1 VYSLEIEDDFI
12 KRLKEEE
19 ALLRVKAEALGIS
32 IELPPEKAEE
42 ERQEKEEKHMPTEQ
56 PTDEPKVEHEVEE
69 EKEESKM
76 ELAQEEKDRFTLFLE
91 DVKKQRTQLEGGEE
105 VKEEI
110 DLLAETD
117 DMLDLYTKDYIASNL
132 EEARRQ
138 HDILSGTPIP
148 QGTDM
153 LTEKKIRNNLADFAT
168 RIKEAEEFMEA
179 VPRKKTPPRLAK
191 EPQNE
196 YESKET
202 RSKDDSRRNLYRDF
216 LAKTEKF
223 IEEFPHECMSDA
235 IAECEE
241 AFGKL
246 LQEGK
251 SLPTEEEP
259 DLEKKILTNLEH
271 IQNEIVGVKKSRH
284 EERGRLILK
293 AVRKLKDSGTY
304 NPTAYNNIAMK
315 FQNLSP
321 DLSDEL
327 KETIKEELAECYSK
341 MKEIEAKRKEE
352 EKKAQAEG
360 IRVYWGTYLKKIDT
374 FVSEI
379 EKARPVE
386 IMDYYVRY
394 KKLIAEYER
403 MNKQEISE
411 FEIEAAQ
418 GKLDECYEL
427 LERLRLQA

>member
-1 VYSLEIEDDFI
+1 LEIEDDFI

>member
-1 VYSLEIEDDFI
+1 MEIEDDFI

-32 IELPPEKAEE
+32 IELPSEKIEE
-42 ERQEKEEKHMPTEQ
+42 EKQEKEERRAPIEQ
-56 PTDEPKVEHEVEE
+56 PAGEPEE
-69 EKEESKM
+69 EKEESEMKIPR
-76 ELAQEEKDRFTLFLE
+76 EEKDRFTLFLE
-91 DVKKQRTQLEGGEE
+91 DVKNQRTQLDGGEE
-105 VKEEI
+105 AKEEI

-117 DMLDLYTKDYIASNL
+117 DMLDLYTKDYIASNM

-138 HDILSGTPIP
+138 HAILSAIPIP
-148 QGTDM
+148 QGTDT
-153 LTEKKIRNNLADFAT
+153 LTEKKIRKNLADFAV
-168 RIKEAEEFMEA
+168 RIREAEEFMEA
-179 VPRKKTPPRLAK
+179 VPRKKAPPLLAK
-191 EPQNE
+191 EPK
-196 YESKET
+196 KEHEP
-202 RSKDDSRRNLYRDF
+202 REAHPGEESRRNLYEDF
-216 LAKTEKF
+216 LAKTERF
-223 IEEFPHECMSDA
+223 IEEFPRERMSEA

-259 DLEKKILTNLEH
+259 DLEEKILANLEH
-271 IQNEIVGVKKSRH
+271 IQDEIVTVKKTRH

-293 AVRKLKDSGTY
+293 AVRKLKDSKAY

-315 FQNLSP
+315 FQNLAP

-327 KETIKEELAECYSK
+327 KGTIKEELAECYSN

-352 EKKAQAEG
+352 ERKAQAEG

>member
-1 VYSLEIEDDFI
+1 VYPLEIEDDFI

-32 IELPPEKAEE
+32 IELPPEKIEVE
-42 ERQEKEEKHMPTEQ
+42 GQEKEEKHIPIEL
-56 PTDEPKVEHEVEE
+56 PTDEPQAEPEVEE
-69 EKEESKM
+69 KTEESEMKP
-76 ELAQEEKDRFTLFLE
+76 AQEEKDRFTLFLE
-91 DVKKQRTQLEGGEE
+91 DVRKQRTQLEGGEE

-110 DLLAETD
+110 DILAETD

-132 EEARRQ
+132 EEAKRQ
-138 HDILSGTPIP
+138 HNILSGIPIP
-148 QGTDM
+148 QGTDT
-153 LTEKKIRNNLADFAT
+153 LTEKKIRKNLADFAT

-179 VPRKKTPPRLAK
+179 VPKKKTPPKLAK
-191 EPQNE
+191 ESKKE

-202 RSKDDSRRNLYRDF
+202 HPKEDSRRNLYEDF

-223 IEEFPHECMSDA
+223 IEEFPHERMSEA

-251 SLPTEEEP
+251 SLPIEEEP
-259 DLEKKILTNLEH
+259 DLEEKILANLEH
-271 IQNEIVGVKKSRH
+271 IQNEIVTVKKSRH

-293 AVRKLKDSGTY
+293 AVRKLKDSGGY

-315 FQNLSP
+315 FQNLAP

-374 FVSEI
+374 FVTEI